1 MIWQDMAGWH
11 LIRIGG
17 HIIRLPSQSLGGG
30 RADVGCAQRFKQ
42 NNAVPLGTR
51 NPNPY
56 EV

>member
-17 HIIRLPSQSLGGG
+17 SYCKTSLSIFRGG